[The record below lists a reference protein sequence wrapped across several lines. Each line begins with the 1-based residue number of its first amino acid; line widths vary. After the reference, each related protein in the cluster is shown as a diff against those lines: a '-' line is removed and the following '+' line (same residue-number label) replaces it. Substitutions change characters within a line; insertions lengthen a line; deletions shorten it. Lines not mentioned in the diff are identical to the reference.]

1 MLFVGRVRHNDG
13 IRGECGEGGSGGLN
27 RGVTG
32 DRVGHCSAVC
42 GAEGV
47 LAEVGGGLLVGDWSR
62 LFGFRLLGLAGPL
75 GFGGSGVVP
84 SRGWEMPEGCCRR
97 RGGAGAEGIAF
108 VRVTG
113 GGGSQVGR

>member
-1 MLFVGRVRHNDG
+1 M
-13 IRGECGEGGSGGLN
+13 
-27 RGVTG
+27 
-32 DRVGHCSAVC
+32 C

-62 LFGFRLLGLAGPL
+62 LFGLCLLGPAGLLGL
-75 GFGGSGVVP
+75 GGSGVVP
-84 SRGWEMPEGCCRR
+84 SRGWEVPEGCCRR
-97 RGGAGAEGIAF
+97 GGGAGAEGVSF